1 MKKTLVLLSTIAM
14 ALTLSACSDATAN
27 ISNGSETLISVGN
40 EKVTKEDVYQSLK
53 SNIGSAAL
61 NQLKLEVFKKEGIK
75 ETDEIKKQ
83 ADEKLAQIKEQW
95 GENYEKQLKSEG
107 FANDQEL
114 KEAYILPALYQTEL
128 QKKYVTEN
136 KDKLF
141 TSYTPYKAQIFQAS
155 DEGKANDALKA
166 LKNGDKFSDVVKKY
180 GTTTTYDGSE
190 KVYTNQSGLPDEV
203 FSALSSAGK
212 KGLVE
217 KVITSTDS
225 STSVTSYYIVNM
237 IDTEPK
243 NYEDAAIQAIAET
256 STIATEA
263 TKFYFKKYDMT
274 IYDIDAYNSLKNSDL
289 IVQ

>member
-53 SNIGSAAL
+53 SNIGSATL

-95 GENYEKQLKSEG
+95 GDNYEKQLKSEG

-217 KVITSTDS
+217 KVITSTNS
-225 STSVTSYYIVNM
+225 TTSVTSYYIVNM

>member
-1 MKKTLVLLSTIAM
+1 MKKTFVLLSSIAM

-27 ISNGSETLISVGN
+27 ISDGNETLITVGS

-53 SNIGSAAL
+53 ANIGSSTLAK
-61 NQLKLEVFKKEGIK
+61 LKAEVYKKEGINAS
-75 ETDEIKKQ
+75 DEIKKQ
-83 ADEKLAQIKEQW
+83 ANEKLATLKEQL
-95 GENYEKQLKSEG
+95 GKNYEASIKQQGYNNDEELLENYI
-107 FANDQEL
+107 
-114 KEAYILPALYQTEL
+114 YPALYQTEL
-128 QKKYVTEN
+128 QKKYVTDN
-136 KDKLF
+136 KDNLF
-141 TSYTPYKAQIFQAS
+141 KSYVPYKAQVLQAD
-155 DEGKANDALKA
+155 DETKANDALKA

-180 GTTTTYDGSE
+180 GTTSTYDGSE
-190 KVYTNQSGLPDEV
+190 KVYTNKSGLPDEV
-203 FSALSSAGK
+203 FSAMSTAGK

-217 KVITSTDS
+217 KVITSTNT
-225 STSVTSYYIVNM
+225 STSVTSYYIVNL

>member
-53 SNIGSAAL
+53 SNIGSATL

-95 GENYEKQLKSEG
+95 GDNYEKQLKSEG

-217 KVITSTDS
+217 KVITSTNS
-225 STSVTSYYIVNM
+225 TTSVTSYYIVNM
-237 IDTEPK
+237 INTEPK

>member
-53 SNIGSAAL
+53 SNIGSATL

-95 GENYEKQLKSEG
+95 GDNYEKQLKSEG

-180 GTTTTYDGSE
+180 GTTTSYDGSE

-217 KVITSTDS
+217 KVITSTN
-225 STSVTSYYIVNM
+225 STTSLTSYYIVNM

>member
-53 SNIGSAAL
+53 SNIGSATL

-95 GENYEKQLKSEG
+95 GDNYEKQLKSEG

-155 DEGKANDALKA
+155 DEGKAYDALKA

-203 FSALSSAGK
+203 FSALSGAGK

-217 KVITSTDS
+217 KVITSTNS
-225 STSVTSYYIVNM
+225 TTSVTSYYIVNM

>member
-1 MKKTLVLLSTIAM
+1 MKKTLILLSTIAM

-27 ISNGSETLISVGN
+27 ISDGNETLISVGS

-53 SNIGSAAL
+53 ANIGTATLAK
-61 NQLKLEVFKKEGIK
+61 LKAEVYKKEDIK

-83 ADEKLAQIKEQW
+83 ADEKLAQIKKQW
-95 GENYEKQLKSEG
+95 GDNYEKQLKSEG

-136 KDKLF
+136 KEALF
-141 TSYTPYKAQIFQAS
+141 KSYVPYKAQIFQAD
-155 DEGKANDALKA
+155 DETKANDALNA
-166 LKNGDKFSDVVKKY
+166 LKKGDKFSDVVKKY
-180 GTTTTYDGSE
+180 GTTSTYDGSE
-190 KVYTNQSGLPDEV
+190 KVYTNQSGLPNEV
-203 FSALSSAGK
+203 FSAMSGAGK

-217 KVITSTDS
+217 KVITSTNT
-225 STSVTSYYIVNM
+225 STSVTSYYIVNLVE
-237 IDTEPK
+237 TEPK
-243 NYEDAAIQAIAET
+243 NYEDEAIQAIAET
-256 STIATEA
+256 STLATEA

>member
-27 ISNGSETLISVGN
+27 ISNGSETLISVGG

-95 GENYEKQLKSEG
+95 GANYEKQLKSEG

-128 QKKYVTEN
+128 QKKYVTDN

-203 FSALSSAGK
+203 FSALSGAGK

-217 KVITSTDS
+217 KVITSTNT